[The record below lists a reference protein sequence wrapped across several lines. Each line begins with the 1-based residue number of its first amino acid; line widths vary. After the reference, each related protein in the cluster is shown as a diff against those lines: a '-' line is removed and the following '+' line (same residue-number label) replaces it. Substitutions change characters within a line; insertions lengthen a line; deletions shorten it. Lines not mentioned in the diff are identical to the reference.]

1 MLSSIPEVGFIVN
14 IPLFEGFSRTYKIR
28 VAQAQAEKAGAEM
41 EEVEHQILTEIVKSY
56 SDTSSSIMNLDAS
69 EKLLLAANSAVQ
81 SSVKRYNLGAADILE
96 LLSTQTA
103 LAEAQQEKIRCI
115 SEWRSSRL
123 RLLAS
128 AGLLGKGGVQ

>member
-1 MLSSIPEVGFIVN
+1 
-14 IPLFEGFSRTYKIR
+14 
-28 VAQAQAEKAGAEM
+28 M
-41 EEVEHQILTEIVKSY
+41 EEVEHQILTEVVKSY
-56 SDTSSSIMNLDAS
+56 ADTSASIVNLDAS
-69 EKLLLAANSAVQ
+69 EKLLQAADSAVQ

-103 LAEAQQEKIRCI
+103 LAEAQEEKIRCI